1 MNDLLLRA
9 LRREPTERTPVW
21 FMRQAGRCLPRY
33 REIRAER
40 SFLELVGDPEAAA
53 QVTSLPLEYFPV
65 DALVLFMDLSTPF
78 EGAGLEVE
86 MRSGVGPVVL
96 DPWTGPEDVGRLR
109 PFDPRDRLA
118 HVLEAIRILTLRERI
133 PVLGFVGAPFTLCSY
148 LLRGSRA
155 SRLNGIRAL
164 VRGRPDLWDRL
175 AGFWAEHLA
184 EFAVAQHQAGA
195 AAIQIF
201 DSWVG
206 VLDPET
212 YRERVLPHSRA
223 LLDRL
228 SAAGVPSIHFG
239 TGNPALLPALA
250 EAGGNAIGL
259 DWRLSIDRGWEAVGH
274 DRAVQGNLDPAAIL
288 AGEATALAAT
298 DDILVRVAGRPGH
311 IFNVGHG
318 LDPDSDPAVIRAVVE
333 RVRGFEPVGPATAT
347 DPGE

>member
-9 LRREPTERTPVW
+9 LRREATGRTPVW

-33 REIRAER
+33 REIRAEK
-40 SFLELVGDPEAAA
+40 SFLDLVGDPEAAA
-53 QVTSLPLEYFPV
+53 AVTSLPLEYFPV

-96 DPWTGPEDVGRLR
+96 DPWTGPDDVGRLT
-109 PFDPRDRLA
+109 PFDPRDALA
-118 HVLEAIRILTLRERI
+118 HVMEAIRILADRETV

-155 SRLNGIRAL
+155 TRLNGIRAL
-164 VRGRPDLWDRL
+164 VRGRPGLWDRL

-184 EFAVAQHQAGA
+184 EFAVAQHEAGA
-195 AAIQIF
+195 AAIQVF

-212 YRERVLPHSRA
+212 YRDRVLPHTRA
-223 LLDRL
+223 LLARL

-250 EAGGNAIGL
+250 EAGGDAIGL
-259 DWRLSIDRGWEAVGH
+259 DWRLPIDRAWEAVGP

-288 AGEATALAAT
+288 AGEAAALAAT
-298 DDILVRVAGRPGH
+298 DDILSRVAGRPGH

-318 LDPDSDPAVIRAVVE
+318 LDPDSDPDVIRAVVE
-333 RVRGFEPVGPATAT
+333 RVHAF
-347 DPGE
+347 DPEGART